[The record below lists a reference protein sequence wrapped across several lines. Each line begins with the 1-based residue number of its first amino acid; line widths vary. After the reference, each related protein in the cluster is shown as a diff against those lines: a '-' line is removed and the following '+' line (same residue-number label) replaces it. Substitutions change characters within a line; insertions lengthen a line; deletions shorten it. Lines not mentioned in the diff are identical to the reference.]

1 MKTPVKGQWCL
12 HPKCFDLETY
22 IATNTKFS
30 NRKWICPTCP
40 LDKPIMLFRDEFM
53 MKLIEATSDDETQCT
68 INEKLEIKFNPGKTY
83 VIVGEDFYDASFIGG
98 QPG

>member
-1 MKTPVKGQWCL
+1 
-12 HPKCFDLETY
+12 
-22 IATNTKFS
+22 
-30 NRKWICPTCP
+30 
-40 LDKPIMLFRDEFM
+40 